1 MKNILKEDLLVRP
14 EEVVLDFSMA
24 KDIEPLD
31 ESWLRMFGF
40 WTKLIL
46 RKMFGEDLGI
56 PVKLK
61 GKKRDVESFYKALVK
76 EKTYLKTY
84 KKYGLDDPRTY
95 KTRYKLESAVS
106 DFERK
111 TGLKWPFK

>member
-24 KDIEPLD
+24 KDVEPLD

-46 RKMFGEDLGI
+46 RKMFGERI
-56 PVKLK
+56 KFK
-61 GKKRDVESFYKALVK
+61 QATSMKKNVYE
-76 EKTYLKTY
+76 
-84 KKYGLDDPRTY
+84 G
-95 KTRYKLESAVS
+95 
-106 DFERK
+106 ERSIN
-111 TGLKWPFK
+111 FNF